1 MKNLSQET
9 SSRQVQMLTLFKSKE
24 KTGRARILIVDDD
37 ATLVRI
43 IERRFEH
50 CGWEVISASDGDEGL
65 DKAITR
71 TPDLIILDILMPV
84 MTGHEML
91 ERLRRNPKTKDMPVI
106 MCTARSDVQDIATAS
121 SYNISDYVTKPFDCT
136 ELIERIETALAKKC
150 PQ

>member
-1 MKNLSQET
+1 
-9 SSRQVQMLTLFKSKE
+9 MLTLFKSKK

-37 ATLVRI
+37 ATMVGI
-43 IERRFEH
+43 IKSRFER
-50 CGWEVISASDGDEGL
+50 CGWEVISASNGAEGL
-65 DKAITR
+65 DKAVSR
-71 TPDLIILDILMPV
+71 TPDLIVLDTLMPV

-91 ERLRRNPKTKDMPVI
+91 EKLRRNPKTKDIPVI
-106 MCTARSDVQDIATAS
+106 MCSARCDVQDIAMAS